1 MSLTFTILGCA
12 SSPGVPRINGD
23 WGACDPDEPRNRR
36 TRCSALVERTGPNGK
51 TVVVIDTSPDFRE
64 QMLAAR
70 VRHVDAVV
78 YTHAHA
84 DHIHGIDDL
93 RQYAQT
99 QHKRI
104 PVHADE
110 ATGKHLKASFSYC
123 FETPDG
129 GMYPPILELNRIE
142 AGKVV
147 RIDGPGGPV
156 EMLPFLQIHGPITT
170 LGMRIGGDLSAL
182 RGGLCYSPDISGLP
196 DQSLP
201 LVSGLDC
208 WVLDALQYKRH
219 ISHLS
224 VEEALDWIARMKP
237 GRAVFTHMH
246 IPLDYQTV
254 RRETPEHVEPGYD
267 GMVIEIADA

>member
-1 MSLTFTILGCA
+1 LSITFTILGCA

-23 WGACDPDEPRNRR
+23 WGACDPANPRNRR
-36 TRCSALVERTGPNGK
+36 TRCSALIERTSPEGK

-70 VRHVDAVV
+70 VRHIDAVL
-78 YTHAHA
+78 YTHPHA

-99 QHKRI
+99 QQRRI

-110 ATGKHLKASFSYC
+110 ATGEHLVRAFSYC

-129 GMYPPILELNRIE
+129 GMYPPILELNTIAAGKIVRIE
-142 AGKVV
+142 GE
-147 RIDGPGGPV
+147 GGPV
-156 EMLPFLQIHGPITT
+156 ELLPVLQQHGPITS
-170 LGMRIGGDLSAL
+170 LAFRVGGDLAAL
-182 RGGLCYSPDISGLP
+182 KGGLCYSPDISGLP
-196 DQSLP
+196 DHSLP
-201 LVSGLDC
+201 MVADLDC

-224 VEEALDWIARMKP
+224 LGEALEWVERLKP
-237 GRAVFTHMH
+237 ARAVFTHMH
-246 IPLDYQTV
+246 IPLDYETV
-254 RRETPEHVEPGYD
+254 RNETPAHVEPGYD
-267 GMVIEIADA
+267 GMVIEVA